1 MNNLIKLILYL
12 IPSQRSDVVI
22 SMLRT
27 KNNTGPSRFLNN
39 LIEKSDLR
47 FSKLGLINSKVLFV
61 ISNTSPFI
69 LSLAKLLGK
78 KIVVRVDGFSYMKRY
93 VHYNENVYSSRKM
106 SLMRL
111 KMNYQMAVTQFYSDF
126 VVFQS
131 DFSRK
136 MSSKHIYPL
145 SKNNVLIYNGVDET
159 HFRCNKKYDSPKIS
173 ILGNFRDVDLMELYL
188 EAFNKVHEKY
198 PDSELLIIGKQNSE
212 VQSIISNFLS
222 KFSSSNKPSIKNVGS
237 VTYEELPKHLAK
249 ANIGWHFTLWDWCP
263 NSVLEQMASG
273 NPVVCAEAGGTV
285 ELVGDA
291 GKSLDIED
299 LIVTDELLETIVLNT
314 QYIWE
319 NIEEYNKAAVD
330 RVKSEFGLK
339 KMSLNYEKVFNDI

>member
-1 MNNLIKLILYL
+1 MNNLLKLILYL
-12 IPSQRSDVVI
+12 IPNRRSDVVI

-27 KNNTGPSRFLNN
+27 KNNTGPSRFINN
-39 LIEKSDLR
+39 LIEKSDSR
-47 FSKLGLINSKVLFV
+47 YSKLGLINSKVLFV

-69 LSLAKLLGK
+69 LYFAKLLGK

-93 VHYNENVYSSRKM
+93 VHSNENVYSSRKM

-145 SKNNVLIYNGVDET
+145 SKNNVLIYNGVDEN
-159 HFRCNKKYDSPKIS
+159 HFRCNKKYNSPKIS

-188 EAFNKVHEKY
+188 EAFNKVYEKY
-198 PDSELLIIGKQNSE
+198 PDSELLIIGKQNID
-212 VQSIISNFLS
+212 VQSTISCFLS
-222 KFSSSNKPSIKNVGS
+222 KFSASNKPSIKNIGS
-237 VTYEELPKHLAK
+237 VTYEELPKYLAES
-249 ANIGWHFTLWDWCP
+249 NIGWHFTLWDWCP

-273 NPVVCAEAGGTV
+273 NPVICAETGGTV

-291 GKSLDIED
+291 GKSLKMDN
-299 LIVTDELLETIVLNT
+299 LTVTDDLLESIVLNT
-314 QYIWE
+314 QQVWA
-319 NIEEYNKAAVD
+319 NIEEYNEAAVN

-339 KMSLNYEKVFNDI
+339 KMASNYEKVFNNI

>member
-1 MNNLIKLILYL
+1 MNNLLKFLLYL
-12 IPSQRSDVVI
+12 IPSRNSDVVI

-27 KNNTGPSRFLNN
+27 INNTGPSRFLNN
-39 LIEKSDLR
+39 LMNNGRLR
-47 FSKLGLINSKVLFV
+47 YSKFGLINSKVLFV

-93 VHYNENVYSSRKM
+93 VHVKESVYNSRRM

-111 KMNYQMAVTQFYSDF
+111 KMNYQMAVTQYYADF
-126 VVFQS
+126 VIFQS

-136 MSSKHIYPL
+136 MSAKYIYP
-145 SKNNVLIYNGVDET
+145 STKDNVLVYNGVDEE
-159 HFRCNKKYDSPKIS
+159 HFRCTKNYDSPKIS
-173 ILGNFRDVDLMELYL
+173 ILGNFRDIDLMELYL
-188 EAFNKVHEKY
+188 QAFRKVSEKY
-198 PDSELLIIGKQNSE
+198 TDSELLIIGKQNSE

-222 KFSSSNKPSIKNVGS
+222 TFSASNQPNIKNIGS
-237 VTYEELPKHLAK
+237 VTYEELPSYLAK

-273 NPVVCAEAGGTV
+273 NPIVCAQAGGTV

-291 GKSLDIED
+291 GKSIDVED
-299 LIVTDELLETIVLNT
+299 LMVTDELLDTIMSNT
-314 QYIWE
+314 QHIWE
-319 NIEEYNKAAVD
+319 NIEEYNKVAVN

-339 KMSLNYEKVFNDI
+339 KMALNYEKVFNDI